1 MGSGMIELRA
11 VAKRYG
17 EKEALQDVTL
27 KIERG
32 KVVTVLGPNGSGK
45 STLLKIIAALEQPTS
60 GHMRF
65 DGKVFDMRDKG
76 SWRKRTTLVF
86 QRPVVLRGSV
96 SDNVAYGLRHR
107 GILSKD
113 IEERV
118 SEALH
123 LLGLGALA
131 KRNARSLSGGEKQRL
146 SIARAVVLETD
157 LLLLDEPTVN
167 LDPESLGIIK
177 KFILG
182 LRERQDMTVVLAT
195 HDMEIARDLSDNVLL
210 LSRGRVVEI
219 GSTQDL
225 MLSQSREMARFAR
238 TENVF
243 SGDSKRVDGV
253 SHIDIDGAVIV
264 GAFSAEGSTTVDVRP
279 EDIIV
284 SREVMASS
292 ARNNLLGKIVAV
304 EELES
309 IVRLRVDVGVVF
321 TVQITRRSLVEME
334 FNVGQEVYLTFKASS
349 VRLL

>member
-1 MGSGMIELRA
+1 MMELRG
-11 VAKRYG
+11 VSKRHG
-17 EKEALQDVTL
+17 EIEALRDMTL
-27 KIERG
+27 EIERG

-45 STLLKIIAALEQPTS
+45 STLLRIIAALEQPTS
-60 GHMRF
+60 GDIRF
-65 DGKVFDMRDKG
+65 DGKVIDLKDNG

-86 QRPVVLRGSV
+86 QQPVVLRGSV
-96 SDNVAYGLRHR
+96 FDNVAYGLRQR
-107 GILSKD
+107 GILSED
-113 IEERV
+113 IEKRV
-118 SEALH
+118 LEALH

-131 KRNARSLSGGEKQRL
+131 ERNARSLSGGEKQRL
-146 SIARAVVLETD
+146 SIARAIVLETD
-157 LLLLDEPTVN
+157 VLLLDEPTVN
-167 LDPESLGIIK
+167 LDPESLGIVK

-195 HDMEIARDLSDNVLL
+195 HDMEIARDLSTNVLL
-210 LSRGRVVEI
+210 LSGGRVVEI

-225 MLSQSREMARFAR
+225 MVSQSREMARFAR

-243 SGDSKRVDGV
+243 TGDSKRVDGV
-253 SHIDIDGAVIV
+253 SHIDIDGAMIV

-292 ARNNLLGKIVAV
+292 ARNNLPGKIVAV

-309 IVRLRVDVGVVF
+309 IIRLRVDVGVVF
-321 TVQITRRSLVEME
+321 TVQITRRSLVEMGL
-334 FNVGQEVYLTFKASS
+334 NVGQEVYLTFKASS

>member
-1 MGSGMIELRA
+1 MIELRA
-11 VAKRYG
+11 ISKRYG
-17 EKEALQDVTL
+17 ENEALRDVTL

-32 KVVTVLGPNGSGK
+32 KVVTILGPNGSGK
-45 STLLKIIAALEQPTS
+45 STLLRIIAALEQPTS
-60 GHMRF
+60 GDMRF
-65 DGKVFDMRDKG
+65 DGKVFDLKDNG

-86 QRPVVLRGSV
+86 QRPVMLRGSV

-107 GILSKD
+107 GILSED

-123 LLGLGALA
+123 MLGLSALA
-131 KRNARSLSGGEKQRL
+131 ERNARSLSGGEKQRL

-167 LDPESLGIIK
+167 LDPESLGIVK

-182 LRERQDMTVVLAT
+182 LRERQDMTVMLAT

-210 LSRGRVVEI
+210 LSGGRVVEI

-243 SGDSKRVDGV
+243 TGDSKRVDGV
-253 SHIDIDGAVIV
+253 SHIDVDGAVIV

-321 TVQITRRSLVEME
+321 TVQITRRSLEEMGL
-334 FNVGQEVYLTFKASS
+334 NVGQEVYLTFKASS